1 MDLLGVFTEGLLS
14 FLSPCV
20 LPLIPL
26 YISYLAG
33 DNKQTDENGNVRYN
47 QLKVFIMTIFF
58 TLGIGMT
65 FVLLSLSINSLG
77 AYLEKYSEI
86 ISIIGGTLIIIF
98 ALHQIGVI
106 HFDILEKQFTIKN
119 NLLSGKM
126 NYLKAFLLGFVF
138 SLGWSPCIG
147 PMLASAILMA
157 SSTGNYL
164 YILVYGLGLIVPF
177 LITGLFTST
186 ILNFISKKPDI
197 LKYTTIIAGIIMLGF
212 GGYMIYDAS
221 NKIISNKNVSQ
232 IINSNSG
239 TTNNNTELLGP
250 KEGEDLE
257 TYLINYEFKN
267 SDGKTVKLSDY
278 KGKYIILNFT
288 TTWCTY
294 CKAEIPVYEEFSKNE
309 EVKCFY
315 VMSDKLEYNQG
326 DIDRF
331 LDENNLSIEV
341 IKDDDGILFY
351 YCQVTGYPTTFVIS
365 PESQFVVYYA
375 GAMDLNSFNGLLDYA
390 KNPDQG

>member
-33 DNKQTDENGNVRYN
+33 DNKQVDENGNTSYN
-47 QLKVFIMTIFF
+47 TLKVFVMTIFF
-58 TLGIGMT
+58 TLGIAMT
-65 FVLLSLSINSLG
+65 FVLLSLSISSLG
-77 AYLEKYSEI
+77 TYLEKYSEI
-86 ISIIGGTLIIIF
+86 ISIIGGTLVIIF
-98 ALHQIGVI
+98 ALHQIGII
-106 HFDILEKQFTIKN
+106 HIDILERQFSIKN

-147 PMLASAILMA
+147 PMLASAILLA
-157 SSTGNYL
+157 GSTGNYL
-164 YILVYGLGLIVPF
+164 YILVYGLGLIIPF
-177 LITGLFTST
+177 LLTGLFTST
-186 ILNFISKKPDI
+186 ILNFLSKNSII

-221 NKIISNKNVSQ
+221 NKIIANKNVSQ
-232 IINSNSG
+232 IINSTSED
-239 TTNNNTELLGP
+239 NNEEESLGP

-257 TYLINYEFKN
+257 TYLYNHEFKN
-267 SDGKTVKLSDY
+267 SDGKSLKLADY
-278 KGKYIILNFT
+278 EGKYIILNFT

-294 CKAEIPVYEEFSKNE
+294 CKAEIPIYEEFSKNE

-315 VMSDKLEYNQG
+315 VMSDLVEKNKG
-326 DIDRF
+326 DIEKF
-331 LDENNLSIEV
+331 LDENNINIEV
-341 IKDDDGILFY
+341 IKDDEGILFY
-351 YCQVTGYPTTFVIS
+351 YCQIQGYPTTYVIS
-365 PESQFVVYYA
+365 PDGKFVVYYA

>member
-33 DNKQTDENGNVRYN
+33 DNKQVDENGNVSYDR
-47 QLKVFIMTIFF
+47 LKVFIMTIFF
-58 TLGIGMT
+58 TLGIAMT

-77 AYLEKYSEI
+77 SYLEKYSEI

-98 ALHQIGVI
+98 ALHQIGII
-106 HFDILEKQFTIKN
+106 HIDILERQFTIKN

-147 PMLASAILMA
+147 PMLASAILLA

-164 YILVYGLGLIVPF
+164 YILVYGLGLIIPF

-186 ILNFISKKPDI
+186 ILNFLSKNSHI

-212 GGYMIYDAS
+212 GGYMIYDAG
-221 NKIISNKNVSQ
+221 NKIIATKNISQ
-232 IINSNSG
+232 MI
-239 TTNNNTELLGP
+239 NNNNNAVSTP
-250 KEGEDLE
+250 DEGGDIQ

-267 SDGKTVKLSDY
+267 AEGDVVKLADY
-278 KGKYIILNFT
+278 KGKYVILNFT

-294 CKAEIPVYEEFSKNE
+294 CMAEIPIYEEFSHNE
-309 EVKCFY
+309 DVKCFY
-315 VMSDKLEYNQG
+315 VMSDLQEYSSDAISSFIKEN
-326 DIDRF
+326 DIKV
-331 LDENNLSIEV
+331 EV
-341 IKDDDGILFY
+341 IKDDEDILFY
-351 YCQVTGYPTTFVIS
+351 YCQGSAFPTTFVIS
-365 PESQFVVYYA
+365 PESEFLVYYS
-375 GAMDLNSFNGLLDYA
+375 GAMDLQSFNNLLDYA
-390 KNPDQG
+390 KEADQE